1 MSRRFAY
8 LWSARRIALV
18 AAGLLG
24 LLGFLLEYGFHLGP
38 HGERLVRRLG
48 EAAVGLF
55 LLELLAS
62 LVMVRPWR
70 RFLAQRGAALGL
82 AGLLVGELAAV
93 HWGAGSWLA
102 PFLRFFSIRS
112 VTQAYLVV
120 AQFYIVGNMLV
131 HLPRLHGG
139 LARRSVRPGVAFLLA
154 FALLIAIGT
163 GLLLLPRAVPV
174 GSPLRA
180 LDALFTATSAVCVTG
195 LIVRDTATQFTTEGQ
210 FIILL
215 LIQLGGLGIMSLTAT
230 LSLFMGRGIGIR
242 ERSLLKEVLQIPV
255 LGEVGRMLR
264 FIVLFTF
271 AAEALGAALLYAGF
285 GAAIAEPRVRL
296 YYAIFH
302 AVSAFCNA
310 GFSTFSDSL
319 VGFAGDGAVSLTV
332 AALLIV
338 GGLGFTVVAN
348 LLAFLR
354 GRALAGGRRSPVR
367 LSVQTRLVLGLTAGT
382 LVMST
387 LLLAL
392 LEWRHGFAGR
402 AWAERLDLAFFQ
414 AATTRTAGFNTMDLT
429 QLSSPALFMM
439 VVLMFVGAGP
449 GSTAGGVKLTT
460 VGVMWANLRAIGRGL
475 PEVRLFDRELPALAV
490 RRAML
495 VLSGELVVVGVAI
508 FLLLITEGA
517 GLLETVFE
525 AFSAMGTVGL
535 SLGLTPELTPAGRV
549 IVTVLMFAGR
559 LGPLTLAYGL
569 VGLSRER
576 MVRLPTAEVL
586 IG

>member
-1 MSRRFAY
+1 MSRRFSY

-24 LLGFLLEYGFHLGP
+24 LIGFLLEYGFHLGP
-38 HGERLVRRLG
+38 QGESLVRRLG

-82 AGLLVGELAAV
+82 SVLLFGELAAV

-120 AQFYIVGNMLV
+120 AQFYIVSNVLV
-131 HLPRLHGG
+131 HLPRLHSG

-154 FALLIAIGT
+154 FAMLIAIGT

-174 GSPLRA
+174 GMPLSV
-180 LDALFTATSAVCVTG
+180 LDSLFTATSAVCVTG

-242 ERSLLKEVLQIPV
+242 ERSLLKEVLQIPM

-271 AAEALGAALLYAGF
+271 AAEALGAGILYVGFAG
-285 GAAIAEPRVRL
+285 AIAEPRVRL
-296 YYAIFH
+296 YYAVFH

-319 VGFAGDGAVSLTV
+319 VGFAGNGTVSVTV
-332 AALLIV
+332 AGLLIV
-338 GGLGFTVVAN
+338 SC
-348 LLAFLR
+348 
-354 GRALAGGRRSPVR
+354 GRAPVPARSSCSRVSSGPVAR
-367 LSVQTRLVLGLTAGT
+367 ASSRARCCRATVLPARWHGSVSTTTRSASSPKAARASSWPGCVRAGT
-382 LVMST
+382 VTRRRGHSPRPCCT
-387 LLLAL
+387 RAL
-392 LEWRHGFAGR
+392 
-402 AWAERLDLAFFQ
+402 
-414 AATTRTAGFNTMDLT
+414 
-429 QLSSPALFMM
+429 S
-439 VVLMFVGAGP
+439 
-449 GSTAGGVKLTT
+449 
-460 VGVMWANLRAIGRGL
+460 I
-475 PEVRLFDRELPALAV
+475 
-490 RRAML
+490 
-495 VLSGELVVVGVAI
+495 
-508 FLLLITEGA
+508 
-517 GLLETVFE
+517 
-525 AFSAMGTVGL
+525 
-535 SLGLTPELTPAGRV
+535 
-549 IVTVLMFAGR
+549 
-559 LGPLTLAYGL
+559 
-569 VGLSRER
+569 
-576 MVRLPTAEVL
+576 
-586 IG
+586 